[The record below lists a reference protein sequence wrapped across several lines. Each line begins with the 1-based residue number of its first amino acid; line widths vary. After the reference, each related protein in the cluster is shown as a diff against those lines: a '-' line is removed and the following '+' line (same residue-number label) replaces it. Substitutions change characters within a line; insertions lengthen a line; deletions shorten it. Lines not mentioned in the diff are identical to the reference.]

1 MGELKNVRHERFC
14 LEYAK
19 SGNAVESYKRAG
31 YKSSTYSAAGTNS
44 ARLLKNDQVRARL
57 AELREEMRSAAIADV
72 AEIQEFLTSVVR
84 GDDLDEKLTTDEL
97 GNINRTEVRNQ
108 NNQIKAAELLAKM
121 QGAYD
126 GGAKVSVIVPVI
138 GGESELSD

>member
-14 LEYAK
+14 WEYARTAQ
-19 SGNAVESYKRAG
+19 GAESYRRAG
-31 YKSSTYSAAGTNS
+31 YRPKSNDSAANCAS
-44 ARLLKNDQVRARL
+44 RLLADASIKARL
-57 AELREEMRSAAIADV
+57 AEIREELRKEAIADV
-72 AEIQEFLTSVVR
+72 AEIQEFLTSVIR

-97 GNINRTEVRNQ
+97 GNISRTEVRNQ